1 MSPARGKR
9 TSFDPET
16 LTPRR
21 RHRRAARRR
30 RRRNGAVVALVVV
43 AVLGVIA
50 GIGGG
55 AAVFAYG
62 SSCDLSSLRSV
73 RIGQNSF
80 LFAADGSLLGSIPA
94 ERNRQPVQVEGMS
107 PWIRKAT
114 IAVEDRRFF
123 AHDGVDIE
131 GIARAAVADV
141 KAGRIVE
148 GGSTIT
154 QQLVRN
160 LYISRERTVQRK
172 LKEACLATKLDDA
185 WTKHRILTT
194 YLNQVYY
201 GSQAYGIEAAAQTF
215 FSRPALDL
223 TLSQSA
229 LLAGLTQAPSVY
241 NPFTAPA
248 RARARRQTVLRAMLE
263 TGVITRRQHARA
275 AKSGLGL
282 EPGRLYS
289 RIREP
294 YFFGYVRDRLI
305 EEYGAA
311 TVRSGGLRVYTT
323 IKPRYQRLAEEAI
336 RSTLTEPTDP
346 ASALISISPRTGAI
360 RAMAAVIPNRP
371 NNEFNLLSQARRQP
385 GSTFKT
391 FVLAAAVEMGI
402 NPDSTYYVSAPFT
415 YRVHPAGNCD
425 DGSWWCVHTYANDY
439 YGWSSIRSATI
450 RSDNAVYAQLT
461 LDVTAE
467 KVAETARRMGV
478 RSTLDVNGDYVPSIG
493 LGSVAVS
500 PLDLASAYA
509 TLAAGGVYAEPMAI
523 RRVVLPNGKED
534 RDAGWGVPRRR
545 RAISEGTAAIVT
557 RILEQNMQSGTGNA
571 SCVRASRGR
580 EDRDQRGAQGRV
592 VRRLHARSGD
602 DRLDG
607 VHEGRDPDGERP
619 RDRGQRRELPRRD
632 LAAVHGALARRDR
645 AARVPGAFRLARPGS
660 PSRAASTRSR
670 TTPRT
675 RPRRRPRRPRR
686 RRRNRRSRRSCRAG
700 SPDAHVHAR
709 PADASRK
716 RSPASSIGRSRSPR
730 SSSRSSMRPEESSPS
745 LRVLAPTFRR
755 FRARRWTDSRCAKA
769 RRREPSRSSARVAA
783 GAPSLSLLEPGSAA
797 AIATG
802 GVVPEGADTI
812 VPVELTTEEDGQ
824 VRIGERARAAAHIR
838 PRGGDVREG
847 AVVVPGG
854 SSPRP
859 CSDRR
864 ARGVRRGRGQLRS
877 AASRSGARNGK

>member
-1 MSPARGKR
+1 MSATRGRR
-9 TSFDPET
+9 TSLDPET
-16 LTPRR
+16 LLPKG
-21 RHRRAARRR
+21 RHQRAARRR
-30 RRRNGAVVALVVV
+30 RRKHGAVIA
-43 AVLGVIA
+43 LGVIA
-50 GIGGG
+50 TFGVIAGVGGG

-62 SSCDLSSLRSV
+62 SSCDLSSLRSI

-80 LFAADGSLLGSIPA
+80 LYAANGSLLGSIPA
-94 ERNRQPVQVEGMS
+94 ERNRQPVQVDGMS

-123 AHDGVDIE
+123 EHDGVDIE

-172 LKEACLATKLDDA
+172 VKEACLATKLDNA

-201 GSQAYGIEAAAQTF
+201 GSQAYGIEAASQTF

-229 LLAGLTQAPSVY
+229 LLAGLTQAPSIY
-241 NPFTAPA
+241 NPFTAPG
-248 RARARRQTVLRAMLE
+248 RARARRALVLGAMLE
-263 TGVITRRQHARA
+263 TEVITKRQHARA
-275 AKSGLGL
+275 AKSNLGL

-289 RIREP
+289 QIREP

-336 RSTLTEPTDP
+336 RDTLTEPTDP
-346 ASALISISPRTGAI
+346 AAALISISPRTGAI

-371 NNEFNLLSQARRQP
+371 KNEFNLLSQARRQP

-461 LDVTAE
+461 LDVTPE
-467 KVAETARRMGV
+467 KVAETARKMGV
-478 RSTLDVNGDYVPSIG
+478 QTPLAKVPSIG

-500 PLDLASAYA
+500 PLDLASGYA
-509 TLAAGGVYAEPMAI
+509 TLASGGVYSEPMAI
-523 RRVVLPNGKED
+523 RRVVLANGKED
-534 RDAGWGVPRRR
+534 KDAGWGVPRRR
-545 RAISEGTAAIVT
+545 RAISEGSAAIVT
-557 RILEQNMQSGTGNA
+557 RILEQNMQSGTGT
-571 SCVRASRGR
+571 RAAFGR
-580 EDRDQRGAQGRV
+580 PAAGKTGTNEEYKDAWFAGYT
-592 VRRLHARSGD
+592 
-602 DRLDG
+602 
-607 VHEGRDPDGERP
+607 P
-619 RDRGQRRELPRRD
+619 D
-632 LAAVHGALARRDR
+632 LATTVWMGYTKAEIPMSNVHGISVSGGSFPAEIWRLFMEPSLDSIEPSAFPEPSVWPTWEPFTRGEYALTYD
-645 AARVPGAFRLARPGS
+645 
-660 PSRAASTRSR
+660 PSY
-670 TTPRT
+670 TPET
-675 RPRRRPRRPRR
+675 ETEETEP
-686 RRRNRRSRRSCRAG
+686 
-700 SPDAHVHAR
+700 
-709 PADASRK
+709 
-716 RSPASSIGRSRSPR
+716 
-730 SSSRSSMRPEESSPS
+730 PEEEPEAP
-745 LRVLAPTFRR
+745 LVL
-755 FRARRWTDSRCAKA
+755 
-769 RRREPSRSSARVAA
+769 
-783 GAPSLSLLEPGSAA
+783 PGK
-797 AIATG
+797 G
-802 GVVPEGADTI
+802 
-812 VPVELTTEEDGQ
+812 L
-824 VRIGERARAAAHIR
+824 
-838 PRGGDVREG
+838 
-847 AVVVPGG
+847 
-854 SSPRP
+854 
-859 CSDRR
+859 
-864 ARGVRRGRGQLRS
+864 
-877 AASRSGARNGK
+877 